1 MTTPT
6 ELPRILIADDQA
18 DVLEALQ
25 ILLKNEG
32 FSTEV
37 VSSPRAVVEA
47 VEKTAYDILL
57 LDLNYARDTTSGGE
71 GLELLSR
78 LQNMDST
85 LPVVLM
91 TAWGSIEL
99 AVEAMQGGGRDF
111 VQKPW
116 DNDRLLG
123 ILRRHVEEGRTLR
136 EKKRLERAAEWLMRE
151 IEEAREIQ
159 QRLLPAEM
167 PHVEGCDIQA
177 TWQPASDVG
186 GDYFDAIQLSPTQVA
201 FCIADVS
208 GKGLPAALLMS
219 NTQATVRAFAH
230 TTNSPSDV
238 CSQLNRVVSENMNV
252 GKFITMFYGVLD
264 TTRRKLKYTNAGH
277 IPPILVR
284 KNGSIARPTEGGVV
298 LGVFADANYDETET
312 SFEPGDRLILFTD
325 GITEAMNESDEE
337 FGLDRLIEQIVPN
350 RHNPALDLQKS
361 ILQCVSAFTARGLQ
375 DDATLMIVSML

>member
-1 MTTPT
+1 METPGI
-6 ELPRILIADDQA
+6 PRILIADDQA

-32 FSTEV
+32 FVTEV

-47 VEKTAYDILL
+47 VEKKAYDILL

-78 LQNMDST
+78 LQSMDSS

-99 AVEAMQGGGRDF
+99 AVEALQGGGRDF
-111 VQKPW
+111 IQKPW

-136 EKKRLERAAEWLMRE
+136 EKKRHEKAAEWLMRE

-167 PHVEGCDIQA
+167 PRVKGCDIQA
-177 TWQPASDVG
+177 TWKPANDVG
-186 GDYFDAIQLSPTQVA
+186 GDYFDAIQLNPTRAA
-201 FCIADVS
+201 FCIADVA

-230 TTNSPSDV
+230 TTDSPADI
-238 CSQLNRVVSENMNV
+238 CMQLNRVVSENMSS

-264 TTRRKLKYTNAGH
+264 TARQRLRYTNAGH
-277 IPPILVR
+277 VPPILIR
-284 KNGSIARPTEGGVV
+284 RNGSVHRLTEGGIV
-298 LGVFADANYDETET
+298 LGIFANASYDEGET
-312 SFEPGDRLILFTD
+312 VFEPGDRLLLFTD
-325 GITEAMNESDEE
+325 GITEAMTKGDEE
-337 FGLDRLIEQIVPN
+337 FGIDRLT
-350 RHNPALDLQKS
+350 DLLITYRNSPPSQLQDA
-361 ILQCVSAFTARGLQ
+361 ILQAVSEFTAQGFQ
-375 DDATLMIVSML
+375 DDATLMIISML